1 MTDDFHSPSRGRV
14 SFGQMVESI
23 LDVVGAE
30 PDRSHRL
37 IVGTDSVLRQGH
49 TMFVTAVL
57 VHRVGSGGRYFYRRV
72 RERAMNSL
80 RQRML
85 HEASM
90 SLELA
95 GRLASALA
103 DAPAGDK
110 DMPIEIHLDVG
121 MNGETKRAIREV
133 VGMVAG
139 SGFEAVTKPDAVG
152 ASHVADRHARS

>member
-14 SFGQMVESI
+14 SFAEMVESI
-23 LDVVGAE
+23 LDVVGSE
-30 PDRSHRL
+30 PDRPHRL
-37 IVGTDSVLRQGH
+37 IVGTDSVLRQDH
-49 TMFVTAVL
+49 TMFVSAVL
-57 VHRVGSGGRYFYRRV
+57 VHRVGRGGRYFYRRV

-90 SLELA
+90 SLDLA
-95 GRLASALA
+95 GRLTSALA
-103 DAPAGDK
+103 DAPSGEK
-110 DMPIEIHLDVG
+110 DVPIEIHLDVG
-121 MNGETKRAIREV
+121 VNGETKRSIREV

-139 SGFEAVTKPDAVG
+139 SGFTPITKPDAVG